1 MKIESFDKNLQEKST
16 MFKALAHPARLAI
29 LKYLASIKTCITGD
43 IDMEIPLSRTT
54 VSQHLKELRDASL
67 IKGTTEGA
75 KRKYC
80 LNPERIKQLRAMFDE
95 LMIDIDTG
103 ESNC

>member
-95 LMIDIDTG
+95 LMIDTDTG